1 MVIIKNDNQNIKN
14 SFEKEEGPQE
24 NGVNTNINIDGVEIE
39 TVQDKQENYN
49 DNKYKTMKNITMI
62 TMIIM
67 INMISTMI
75 SITIIIMIN
84 IMITIMIRSIIRK
97 AKIIIIMITMI
108 IMATRT
114 MEEKRTIKEG
124 IMIIMIMIMG
134 NHIKR
139 RIIIKADIN
148 KNMEK

>member
-1 MVIIKNDNQNIKN
+1 
-14 SFEKEEGPQE
+14 
-24 NGVNTNINIDGVEIE
+24 
-39 TVQDKQENYN
+39 
-49 DNKYKTMKNITMI
+49 MI
-62 TMIIM
+62 L
-67 INMISTMI
+67 
-75 SITIIIMIN
+75 
-84 IMITIMIRSIIRK
+84 SIIRK

-114 MEEKRTIKEG
+114 MEEKRTIKED